1 MNKLT
6 THKGDTLLLIEVPLD
21 AYGFKISVW
30 SDKSTTLEFKSET
43 FEMEYDSHE
52 FNVDKENQLKEITL
66 SFDENFKCEI
76 IGTTSTLTDEQV
88 KELIKDFT
96 FTKGVSGD
104 NWYKCDTLNEF
115 LEANNIDTSK
125 EYVILKLLNNE

>member
-1 MNKLT
+1 MNKIK

-88 KELIKDFT
+88 NNLIKDFT
-96 FTKGVSGD
+96 YTKGMSGD
-104 NWYKCDTLNEF
+104 IWFKCDTLNEF
-115 LEANNIDTSK
+115 LEVNNIDTIK
-125 EYVILKLLNNE
+125 NYCVLKLKK

>member
-76 IGTTSTLTDEQV
+76 IGTTSTLTDKQV
-88 KELIKDFT
+88 NNLIKDFT
-96 FTKGVSGD
+96 YTKGMSGD
-104 NWYKCDTLNEF
+104 IWFKCDTLNEF
-115 LEANNIDTSK
+115 LEANNIDTNK
-125 EYVILKLLNNE
+125 NYCVLKLKND

>member
-1 MNKLT
+1 MQTLT
-6 THKGDTLLLIEVPLD
+6 TYNG
-21 AYGFKISVW
+21 
-30 SDKSTTLEFKSET
+30 
-43 FEMEYDSHE
+43 
-52 FNVDKENQLKEITL
+52 ITL
-66 SFDENFKCEI
+66 GFDEISRNSNSEGLTHHLKVKGLDKHKI
-76 IGTTSTLTDEQV
+76 IGTTSTLTNEQV

-115 LEANNIDTSK
+115 LEAKNIDPSK